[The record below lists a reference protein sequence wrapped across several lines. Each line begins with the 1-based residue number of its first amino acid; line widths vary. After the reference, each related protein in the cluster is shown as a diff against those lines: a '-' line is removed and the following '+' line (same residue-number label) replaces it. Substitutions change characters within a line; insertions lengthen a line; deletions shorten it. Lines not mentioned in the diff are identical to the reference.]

1 MEVPDADVWAQASAS
16 RRPFTVPDVDVT
28 IRVEV
33 TEMMFGTVAKY
44 RLKPGHEKQFMEEM
58 GSFEGNPPAGWV
70 YHTVFRSTND
80 PNELWLSVV
89 FESEEAYR
97 KNAGSPQMDKEYR
110 RMLEHLQDEPEWHD
124 GHVIHEAMRQAA
136 KS

>member
-1 MEVPDADVWAQASAS
+1 MGEKEAS
-16 RRPFTVPDVDVT
+16 RPPD
-28 IRVEV
+28 IRIRGGGVN
-33 TEMMFGTVAKY
+33 EMMFGTVAKY
-44 RLKPGHEKQFMEEM
+44 RLKPGHEKQFMDEM
-58 GSFEGNPPAGWV
+58 GSFEDNPPAGWV
-70 YHTVFRSTND
+70 YHTVFRSSKD

-110 RMLEHLQDEPEWHD
+110 RMLDHLQGEPEWHD